1 VGSTNY
7 IIFRNAEFF
16 LKNACDKEQIFVKE
30 DEESA
35 LKCLRI
41 IFLEMESSKLIN

>member
-7 IIFRNAEFF
+7 IIFRNAEF
-16 LKNACDKEQIFVKE
+16 LKRKKACDKEQTFVKE
-30 DEESA
+30 DEEFS

-41 IFLEMESSKLIN
+41 FYF